1 MGSKDS
7 QNTGFEPTSASLPL
21 GLLLVLLKGM
31 CSSTPNKHKGIKSMQ
46 FKNNDTMV
54 SFRIPTDVDA
64 RMDWISDQKWT
75 DKSSI
80 YRDAVRK
87 YLKENQDLF
96 SEEYINLN
104 QHLQPNF

>member
-1 MGSKDS
+1 
-7 QNTGFEPTSASLPL
+7 
-21 GLLLVLLKGM
+21 
-31 CSSTPNKHKGIKSMQ
+31 MQ

-87 YLKENQDLF
+87 
-96 SEEYINLN
+96 
-104 QHLQPNF
+104 

>member
-1 MGSKDS
+1 
-7 QNTGFEPTSASLPL
+7 
-21 GLLLVLLKGM
+21 
-31 CSSTPNKHKGIKSMQ
+31 MQ

-54 SFRIPTDVDA
+54 SFRILTDVDA

-96 SEEYINLN
+96 TEEYIQMN

>member
-1 MGSKDS
+1 
-7 QNTGFEPTSASLPL
+7 
-21 GLLLVLLKGM
+21 
-31 CSSTPNKHKGIKSMQ
+31 MQ

-64 RMDWISDQKWT
+64 RMDCISDQKWT

-96 SEEYINLN
+96 SEDYIQLN